1 MKTPHLLLAAAFLGL
16 ASLASAQNTIYSYA
30 IGNWRN
36 GPTVEISPVFETTEM
51 FTTPQLIAWVR
62 HEWPESFNDTTD
74 IDVQR
79 FATTEEGSESRAIL
93 KAKYGRRNLAV
104 HMIEAATMP
113 KTPAAPVKPVN
124 KPTSVAPR

>member
-1 MKTPHLLLAAAFLGL
+1 MKTQHFLLAAICLAFS
-16 ASLASAQNTIYSYA
+16 SLASAQNTIYSYA

-36 GPTVEISPVFETTEM
+36 GPTVEISPLFETTEM

-79 FATTEEGSESRAIL
+79 FATTEEGSESRTIL
-93 KAKYGRRNLAV
+93 KAKYGRRNLPV
-104 HMIEAATMP
+104 NMIEAEAMP
-113 KTPAAPVKPVN
+113 RTPAKPGQPA
-124 KPTSVAPR
+124 KATDAPR